1 LGGGGATGD
10 DAAQRGHEAGA
21 EDHSNAVAGDLLPAW
36 LVEDGFRIE
45 TH

>member
-1 LGGGGATGD
+1 LGGGGASGD

-21 EDHSNAVAGDLLPAW
+21 EDQRNAVAGELLRAW